1 MEKYDPKTIET
12 KWQRVWE
19 DERAFYV
26 ENPPPGEEPDD
37 HFYML
42 EMLPY
47 PSGHL
52 HMGHVLNYTL
62 GDVVTHFKRR
72 QGLHVL
78 RPMGFDS
85 FGLPA
90 ENAAIRE
97 GGHPREIT
105 ERNIANIERQMRR
118 LGWAIDW
125 DRVIAAHDPDYYHW
139 TQWLFLRFLEKGLA
153 YRKEAPVNWCP
164 NDQTV
169 LANEQVIDGRC
180 ERCGAEVESRKM
192 EQWFFRITAYA
203 DALLRDHALIDWP
216 ERTKTIQR
224 NWIGR
229 SEGAELLFRIDE
241 LDVDV
246 EVFTTRPDTVFGATF
261 FVLAP
266 EHPLVDS
273 LIERSGS
280 EELRDYV
287 RKAGAKRG
295 EERATAEEKT
305 GVFTGVFA
313 TNPATGGQI
322 PVWVADYVLME
333 YGTGAIMAVP
343 GHDERDREFA
353 ERFDLPVREVIDEEA
368 GVLVDSGQFSELPV
382 EEAKRAIV
390 EWLGEQGRGRPA
402 VSFRLRDWG
411 FSRQRYWGCP
421 IPVVY
426 CGRCGIV
433 PLPDD
438 ELPLLL
444 PEVEDYRPKG
454 KPPLASNE
462 EWLHTTCPS
471 CGGEATREADTMDT
485 FVDSSWYFLRYCDP
499 HNQEEPFSRRLV
511 DFWAPVDQ
519 YVGGIDHATGHL
531 LYSRFFV
538 KVLNELGLL
547 GFREPFRRLF
557 HQGWVRQGGTKMS
570 KSRGN
575 VTAPDELA
583 ELYGADAVRLYILFA
598 GPADQDMD
606 WTEEGIEGLGR
617 FLRRLWRIVQDAAGG
632 DRDGV
637 GDGSGSG
644 DAGPLVR
651 KAHETIAKV
660 TDDIGRR
667 FVFNTPIAAVME
679 LVNELGR
686 DPSAPGA
693 RFAAETAVSLIQ
705 PYAPHIAEELWAALG
720 HERLWEE
727 PWPVADE
734 GQLRRETFEL
744 VIQVNGR
751 VRDRVEA
758 SADETDDELVARA
771 KASPRVQAHL
781 DGKEIRQAI
790 VVPGKLV
797 NLVV

>member
-1 MEKYDPKTIET
+1 MEKYEPQAIEA
-12 KWQRVWE
+12 KWQQVWE
-19 DERAFYV
+19 AERAFYTDDP
-26 ENPPPGEEPDD
+26 EPGEEREK
-37 HFYML
+37 FYML

-47 PSGHL
+47 PSGDL

-62 GDVVTHFKRR
+62 GDVLTHFRRR
-72 QGLHVL
+72 QGLRVL
-78 RPMGFDS
+78 RPMGWDS

-105 ERNIANIERQMRR
+105 ERNITNIVRQMRR

-125 DRVIAAHDPDYYHW
+125 DRVIAAHDPAFYRW

-153 YRKEAPVNWCP
+153 YRKESPVNWCP

-180 ERCGAEVESRKM
+180 ERCGAVVEARKM

-203 DALLRDHALIDWP
+203 DALLEDHALIDWP
-216 ERTKTIQR
+216 DRTITIQR

-229 SEGAELLFRIDE
+229 SEGAELLFRIGE

-246 EVFTTRPDTVFGATF
+246 EAFTTRPDTVFGATF

-266 EHPLVDS
+266 EHPLVDTM
-273 LIERSGS
+273 IERSPNGR
-280 EELRDYV
+280 EIGEYV
-287 RKAGAKRG
+287 RQVMARRG
-295 EERATAEEKT
+295 EERAGAAEKT
-305 GVFTGVFA
+305 GVFTGFTA
-313 TNPATGGQI
+313 TNPATGEEI
-322 PVWVADYVLME
+322 PVWVAEYVLME
-333 YGTGAIMAVP
+333 YGTGAIMCVP

-353 ERFDLPVREVIDEEA
+353 ERFALPVREVVDEEA
-368 GVLVDSGQFSELPV
+368 GLLVESGDFSGQTV
-382 EEAKRAIV
+382 EDGKKAIV
-390 EWLGEQGRGRPA
+390 EWLGSLGRGRPA
-402 VSFRLRDWG
+402 VSFRLRDWS
-411 FSRQRYWGCP
+411 FSRQRYWGAP
-421 IPVVY
+421 IPIVY
-426 CGRCGIV
+426 CGKCGMV
-433 PLPDD
+433 PVPDD
-438 ELPLLL
+438 DLPVLL
-444 PEVEDYRPKG
+444 PELEDYRPKG
-454 KPPLASNE
+454 KPPLAANE
-462 EWLHTTCPS
+462 EWLNVECPS
-471 CGGEATREADTMDT
+471 CGGPGQREADTMDT
-485 FVDSSWYFLRYCDP
+485 FVDSAWYFLRYCDP
-499 HNQEEPFSRRLV
+499 LNEKAPFSRELV
-511 DFWAPVDQ
+511 DFWMPVDQ

-538 KVLNELGLL
+538 KVLNELGMV
-547 GFREPFRRLF
+547 GFREPFARLF

-575 VTAPDELA
+575 VTAPDQLA
-583 ELYGADAVRLYILFA
+583 DMYGADAVRLYILFV

-606 WTEEGIEGLGR
+606 WTEEGVEGIAR
-617 FLRRLWRIVQDAAGG
+617 FLRRLWRIVHEAAGAAE
-632 DRDGV
+632 
-637 GDGSGSG
+637 GSV
-644 DAGPLVR
+644 DEGPLVR

-686 DPSAPGA
+686 DPAEPGA

-705 PYAPHIAEELWAALG
+705 PYAPHIAEELWGALG
-720 HERLWEE
+720 HERLWEQ

-734 GQLRRETFEL
+734 SKLEREAFEL

-758 SADETDDELVARA
+758 SVGESESELVERA
-771 KASPRVQAHL
+771 LGSARVQAHL
-781 DGKEIRQAI
+781 DGKEVRQTI
-790 VVPGKLV
+790 VVPGRLV